1 MPQRPSANEGVRPDT
16 LDNMRT
22 HALAIHQQAVVLRAM
37 PMNNSTGI
45 TLAERDLLARWFAA
59 R

>member
-1 MPQRPSANEGVRPDT
+1 MHS
-16 LDNMRT
+16 
-22 HALAIHQQAVVLRAM
+22 HALAIHQQVVVLRAM

-45 TLAERDLLARWFAA
+45 TTDERNLLARWFEA